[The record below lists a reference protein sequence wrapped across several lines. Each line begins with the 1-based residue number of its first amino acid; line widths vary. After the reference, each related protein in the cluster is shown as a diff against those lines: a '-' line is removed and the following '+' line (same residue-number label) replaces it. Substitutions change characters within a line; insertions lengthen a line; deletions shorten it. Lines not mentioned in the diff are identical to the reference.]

1 MSVDVIAHRVVR
13 LDPADQ
19 RALDASFAIREA
31 ARAHD
36 LPDFPRNCRYRHDA
50 SMRIAWP
57 GYDEANWLAYHGDQ
71 PVGVGN
77 VSLPQLDNLENAW
90 AEIFV
95 HPDHR
100 RQGAGR
106 ALYDQIV
113 EYARAGGRRRLMAD
127 TIEALPDGHERN
139 VAGSAFARA
148 TGMDNV
154 LGEVRRRL
162 DLAAADPS
170 GYDRLLA
177 DAWTHAD
184 GYSLVQWRDRAPDE
198 YVADVAYLDG
208 RLHSDA
214 PMGDLDWAPEN
225 IDAERMRRMEEA
237 RLAHGSRLYSSAV
250 RHDASGRVV
259 AVTALM
265 LEKTVPEHAWQL
277 ITLVD
282 PPHRGHRLGTIVK
295 IANLQYAMAGEPALR
310 EVDTWN
316 AAVNDHMI
324 SINEILGFRAVDA
337 LVNWQQTV

>member
-1 MSVDVIAHRVVR
+1 M
-13 LDPADQ
+13 
-19 RALDASFAIREA
+19 RA
-31 ARAHD
+31 
-36 LPDFPRNCRYRHDA
+36 P
-50 SMRIAWP
+50 WP
-57 GYDEANWLAYHGDQ
+57 GYEEPYWLAFHGDR
-71 PVGVGN
+71 PVGVGM
-77 VSLPQLDNLENAW
+77 VSLPLLDNLENAW
-90 AEIFV
+90 AEILV

-113 EYARAGGRRRLMAD
+113 EYARAAGRRRLMTD
-127 TIEALPDGHERN
+127 TIEALPGGQERN
-139 VAGSAFARA
+139 LAGSAFAQA
-148 TGMDNV
+148 VGMDNV
-154 LGEVRRRL
+154 LGEVRRSL
-162 DLAAADPS
+162 DLATADTS

-177 DAWTHAD
+177 DAWPHAD

-214 PMGDLDWAPEN
+214 PMGDLEWAPEN
-225 IDAERMRRMEEA
+225 IDAERLRRMEET
-237 RLAHGSRLYSSAV
+237 RQAHGSRLYNSAV
-250 RHDASGRVV
+250 RHDATGRVV

-282 PPHRGHRLGTIVK
+282 PAHRGHRLGTIVK

-310 EVDTWN
+310 VVDTWN

-324 SINEILGFRAVDA
+324 SINEALGFRAMDS
-337 LVNWQQTV
+337 LVNWQQTI

>member
-1 MSVDVIAHRVVR
+1 MSIDVVAYRVVR
-13 LDPADQ
+13 LDPAGQ
-19 RALDASFAIREA
+19 RALDASFEIREA

-36 LPDFPRNCRYRHDA
+36 LPDFPRTCRYRHDA
-50 SMRIAWP
+50 SVRIPWP
-57 GYDEANWLAYHGDQ
+57 GYDEAYWLAFRGDR

-100 RQGAGR
+100 RHGAGR

-113 EYARAGGRRRLMAD
+113 EYARAGGRTRLMAD
-127 TIEALPDGHERN
+127 TIEALPGGQARTF
-139 VAGSAFARA
+139 AGSAFAKA
-148 TGMDNV
+148 MGMDNV
-154 LGEVRRRL
+154 LGEVRRSL
-162 DLAAADPS
+162 DLTTADTS

-177 DAWTHAD
+177 DAWAHAD
-184 GYSLVQWRDRAPDE
+184 GYSLVQWRDHAPDE

-214 PMGDLDWAPEN
+214 PMGELDWAPEN
-225 IDAERMRRMEEA
+225 IDAERMRRMEET

-265 LEKTVPEHAWQL
+265 LEKTVSDHAWQL

-310 EVDTWN
+310 TVDTWN

-324 SINEILGFRAVDA
+324 SINEAIGFRAMDS
-337 LVNWQQTV
+337 LVNWQRTI

>member
-1 MSVDVIAHRVVR
+1 MSIDVVANRVVR

-19 RALDASFAIREA
+19 RALDASFEIREA

-36 LPDFPRNCRYRHDA
+36 LPDFPRTCRHRHHA
-50 SMRIAWP
+50 SLRIPWP
-57 GYDEANWLAYHGDQ
+57 GYDEAYWLAFHGDR

-100 RQGAGR
+100 RHGAGR

-113 EYARAGGRRRLMAD
+113 GYARAGGRSRLMAD
-127 TIEALPDGHERN
+127 TIEALPGGQARN
-139 VAGSAFARA
+139 LAGSAFAKA
-148 TGMDNV
+148 MGMENV
-154 LGEVRRRL
+154 LGEVRRSL
-162 DLAAADPS
+162 DLTTADIS

-177 DAWTHAD
+177 GAWAYAD
-184 GYSLVQWRDRAPDE
+184 GYSLVQWRDHAPDE

-214 PMGDLDWAPEN
+214 PMGDLEWAPEN
-225 IDAERMRRMEEA
+225 IDAERMRRMEET

-250 RHDASGRVV
+250 RHDASGRLV
-259 AVTALM
+259 AVTALV
-265 LEKTVPEHAWQL
+265 LEKTVPDHAWQL

-310 EVDTWN
+310 VVDTWN

-324 SINEILGFRAVDA
+324 SINEAIGFRAMDA
-337 LVNWQQTV
+337 LVNWQRTI